1 MYGDEDRDTDEE
13 ASSSD
18 ISQEGADAVRTTRHQ
33 GGFVCVR
40 ARACVVVRACVRAY
54 VFACVS
60 PTQPATCACV
70 LIVAGL
76 CV

>member
-54 VFACVS
+54 VLHVFRRRNPPLVR
-60 PTQPATCACV
+60 V
-70 LIVAGL
+70 F
-76 CV
+76 